1 MKMNN
6 RSFNYPVLAEG
17 INDYKNCAFEADY
30 NFSQSAD
37 AIILNF
43 NFDTD
48 CAEINNLIQ
57 RGAAEFVIHLECATT
72 IFRKILKSARGEFS
86 AEINLSRVKNV
97 LEIVAFIIMKNDIEN
112 FSCKD
117 WSADF
122 YGLKF
127 NLAKGNILAYKT
139 LASLKIPD
147 NPDNFAGE
155 ESIFTVC
162 RMVDAENFFDVD
174 FEGERIKIIL
184 SAAEY
189 DFFVNANE
197 NLEVQPL
204 VNSLVILPALIYVL
218 EELQTEGALEIYETK
233 DWFISL
239 KNNYG
244 ADFVDDLQNED
255 LFELA
260 QKLINLPLARA
271 FDSLKKVYGEGEE

>member
-127 NLAKGNILAYKT
+127 SLAKGNILAYKT
-139 LASLKIPD
+139 LASLKIPE
-147 NPDNFAGE
+147 NPDNFATP

-162 RMVDAENFFDVD
+162 RKVAVENFFEVD
-174 FEGERIKIIL
+174 FTDEKIKITL
-184 SAAEY
+184 SEVEY
-189 DFFVNANE
+189 EFFVTANE
-197 NLEVQPL
+197 NLELQPL

-218 EELQTEGALEIYETK
+218 EELQEEGAIEDFQEK

-244 ADFVDDLQNED
+244 ADFVDDLTKED
-255 LFELA
+255 TFELA
-260 QKLINLPLARA
+260 QKIINLPLAKA
-271 FDSLKKVYGEGEE
+271 FNSLKKVYGEGEE